1 MAAPSP
7 APTSNPS
14 DTGLNPAAVSSVL
27 QAKAVRHVNR
37 PKCTQCGNL
46 ARSRCPYQS
55 CKRCCSKARNSCHIH
70 VRKANAIILEKPSN
84 SITISFGQQSAGL
97 SPAMSSFH
105 AASLRQLSNSF
116 AQLNNVQNPRPRKPP
131 MTKEAVDINEWK
143 FIKLKEH
150 MNRTLEKQNQ
160 AYNRY
165 LRNISLLDEAFSMK
179 LMQGSSSSQDSEN
192 AAARKKRKQRIVDE
206 LLKKLEECQLRRLE
220 RVKTRSDQRGCTLHE
235 HETRLRDNES
245 VVKNEA
251 DSKTGMHRFS
261 HKLVRTVQITDQG
274 IVSKV
279 DAHFASLGKI
289 ARM

>member
-70 VRKANAIILEKPSN
+70 GIKLIALLPWIMAAGMM
-84 SITISFGQQSAGL
+84 ISHL
-97 SPAMSSFH
+97 SFFATVVIRSSFH

-131 MTKEAVDINEWK
+131 MT
-143 FIKLKEH
+143 KLKEH

-220 RVKTRSDQRGCTLHE
+220 RVKTRSDQRGCTLH
-235 HETRLRDNES
+235 
-245 VVKNEA
+245 NEA

>member
-160 AYNRY
+160 AYNR
-165 LRNISLLDEAFSMK
+165 
-179 LMQGSSSSQDSEN
+179 EN